1 MQRVLFLPPRIR
13 VALIMICD
21 AGLVFAALWLALS
34 LRLGRLNIDFN
45 QYAIAFFTLTF
56 VSVGAFQ
63 VAGLYQIVTR
73 RINIDLFSRII
84 KATALSVMLLLVITL
99 VAPTLYLPR
108 ALFLIYGSIIFAFLL
123 GSRVLFNG
131 LVWEKWTTSK
141 PGIRLAVYGAGSSG
155 VQVVNMLREGTEYV
169 PVLFFDDNPALH
181 DRKVEGL
188 KIFNPDPARLA
199 GLLKSNRIDQILLC
213 MPSATRAQRRRAVDR
228 FKNLNY
234 PLLTIP
240 HVKEMFSE
248 NAKTPT
254 IRDVKIEDLLGRE
267 CVPPDDRL
275 LARCITGRTVMITGA
290 GGAIGTELCRQ
301 VLQKRPGQ
309 MLLFDQSEYGLYKIE
324 QELNQMAAEMNLDSG
339 IIPLLGH
346 VTDRNR
352 LKRIFT
358 AYDIDT
364 VYHAA
369 AYKHVPLVQYNTE
382 QGIFN
387 NTMGTRYLA
396 EQACRSSVRHFVF
409 VSTDKAVRPTNVMGA
424 SKRLGEMIIQA
435 LQENST
441 NTIFSIVRFGNVLGS
456 SGSVIP
462 LFQKQIQKGGPVTVT
477 HAEVTRYFMTISE
490 AVQLVIQAGAMA
502 HGGDVFV
509 LDMGE
514 SVKILDLAK
523 RMIRLSGLDIKDD
536 ERPDGD
542 IEIKITGLRPG
553 EKIIEELLIGDNVSK
568 TEHSKILRAEEAFL
582 PWDSLSSYLDALE
595 ISLKNYDL
603 LSVQSLLLELVS
615 GYVPGMNID
624 DLVWKRTEKDSK
636 LAPLH

>member
-1 MQRVLFLPPRIR
+1 MFL
-13 VALIMICD
+13 D
-21 AGLVFAALWLALS
+21 AGLVFAAMWLALS
-34 LRLGRLNIDFN
+34 LRLGRIDIDFN
-45 QYAIAFFTLTF
+45 QYAIAFFTLTV
-56 VSVGAFQ
+56 VSVGGFH
-63 VAGLYQIVTR
+63 VVGLYNVVTR
-73 RINIDLFSRII
+73 RLNNDLFSRLL
-84 KATALSVMLLLVITL
+84 KAVALSVMLLLVITL

-108 ALFLIYGSIIFAFLL
+108 ALFLIYGTIILAFLL
-123 GSRVLFNG
+123 GSRVLFNW
-131 LVWEKWTTSK
+131 LVWEKWMTSK
-141 PGIRLAVYGAGSSG
+141 PGIRLAVYGAGASG
-155 VQVVNMLREGTEYV
+155 VQVVNMLREGSEYV
-169 PVLFFDDNPALH
+169 PVLFFDDDPALH

-188 KIFNPDPARLA
+188 KVFNPDPARLA
-199 GLLKSNRIDQILLC
+199 GLLKNNRIDQILLC
-213 MPSATRAQRRRAVDR
+213 LPSATRAQRRRVVDR

-240 HVKEMFSE
+240 HIREMISE
-248 NAKTPT
+248 DARTPT
-254 IRDVKIEDLLGRE
+254 IRDVKIDDLLGRE
-267 CVPPDDRL
+267 SVPPDEKL

-301 VLQKRPGQ
+301 VLQQCPGQ
-309 MLLFDQSEYGLYKIE
+309 ILLFDQSEYGLYTIE
-324 QELNQMAAEMNLDSG
+324 QELGQMAAERNLESE

-352 LKRIFT
+352 LQRIFS

-382 QGIFN
+382 QGIYN

-396 EQACRSSVRHFVF
+396 EQACRSRVRHFVF

-435 LQENST
+435 LQESST
-441 NTIFSIVRFGNVLGS
+441 KTVFSIVRFGNVLGS

-462 LFQKQIQKGGPVTVT
+462 LFQKQIQQGGPVTVT
-477 HAEVTRYFMTISE
+477 HAEMTRYFMTVSE
-490 AVQLVIQAGAMA
+490 AVQLVIQAGGMA

-514 SVKILDLAK
+514 SVRILDLAK

-542 IEIKITGLRPG
+542 IEIRITGLRPG
-553 EKIIEELLIGDNVSK
+553 EKITEELLIGDDVSE
-568 TEHSKILRAEEAFL
+568 TEHPKILRAEETFL
-582 PWDSLSSYLDALE
+582 PWDHLSPYLDALE
-595 ISLKNYDL
+595 ISLKDYDL
-603 LSVQSLLLELVS
+603 LAVQSLLRELVF
-615 GYVPGMNID
+615 GYVPGMTID
-624 DLVWKRTEKDSK
+624 DLVWKRTEKTSK
-636 LAPLH
+636 LTPLH